1 MTNTLIL
8 LSCIMI
14 PSMIFG
20 YCIRWMMDEDRIA
33 KEILSNKRKKAEEQ
47 RLLKELDY

>member
-1 MTNTLIL
+1 MTNTILIL
-8 LSCIMI
+8 MMIML
-14 PSMIFG
+14 PSMLFG
-20 YCIRWMMDEDRIA
+20 YCIRWMMDEERIA

>member
-1 MTNTLIL
+1 MNDTIL
-8 LSCIMI
+8 FIMI
-14 PSMIFG
+14 IILSSMFG

-33 KEILSNKRKKAEEQ
+33 KEILSNKHKKAEEQ